1 MFFEVGKME
10 IIHLPGYSNWQSAK
24 HVMCTT
30 AWASDWPMS
39 YFGEPPR
46 YPSIEQFSPWFGTG
60 LQRQLESPQHDTIL
74 PLYLHGFTCI
84 YVVLCHAFGP
94 VTFHLCT
101 PSRIFWLPWSRCQI
115 HGDSEYDILM
125 LLCVFPFWMFRWFLL
140 FLPSRSQSRRAA
152 KSQVCSPF
160 HLPAET

>member
-46 YPSIEQFSPWFGTG
+46 YPSIEQFSPWFGTR

-74 PLYLHGFTCI
+74 PLSLHGFTCI

-101 PSRIFWLPWSRCQI
+101 PSRIFLTPMVPLP
-115 HGDSEYDILM
+115 DSWWFWIWHPNVAVRLSFLDVSVILT
-125 LLCVFPFWMFRWFLL
+125 LST
-140 FLPSRSQSRRAA
+140 LP
-152 KSQVCSPF
+152 
-160 HLPAET
+160 